1 MKVILF
7 GGTGMVGQGVLRECV
22 EDSGVEQILLVVRKT
37 TGVASPKVV
46 ELVHEDFFDWNGVE
60 ERFAGFDVCFFC
72 LGISAVGM
80 KEAEY
85 RRTTYDLTLNVA
97 KMLERVGSVKTFEY
111 VSGMSTNANGQQM
124 WARVKGETEN
134 ALMAMSFTQT
144 YCFRPG
150 YIQPLHG
157 VRSKVGWYN
166 GIYAALSWAYP
177 VMRRVG
183 PKFVTSTEEV
193 GRAMIAVARNGYPK
207 KVLEMADIHAVAG
220 LGKLSAKG

>member
-1 MKVILF
+1 MNVILF

-22 EDSGVEQILLVVRKT
+22 EDGGVERIVLVVRKP

-46 ELVHEDFFDWNGVE
+46 ELVHEDFFDWSGVE
-60 ERFAGFDVCFFC
+60 EQFAGFDACFFC
-72 LGISAVGM
+72 LGVSSVGM

-85 RRTTYDLTLNVA
+85 RRTTYDLTLSVA

-111 VSGMSTNANGQQM
+111 ISGANTNADGRQM

-134 ALMAMSFTQT
+134 ALMAMSFAQV

-166 GIYAALSWAYP
+166 GIYAGLSWAYP
-177 VMRRVG
+177 MLRRVA
-183 PKFVTSTEEV
+183 PKFVTSTEEL

-207 KVLEMADIHAVAG
+207 RVVEMADIHAAAG
-220 LGKLSAKG
+220 LG

>member
-1 MKVILF
+1 MNVILF

-22 EDSGVEQILLVVRKT
+22 EDGGVERIVLVVRKP

-46 ELVHEDFFDWNGVE
+46 ELVHEDFFDWSGVE
-60 ERFAGFDVCFFC
+60 EQFAGFDACFFC
-72 LGISAVGM
+72 LGVSSVGM

-85 RRTTYDLTLNVA
+85 RRTTYDLTLSVA

-111 VSGMSTNANGQQM
+111 ISGANTNANGRQM

-134 ALMAMSFTQT
+134 ALMAMSFAQV

-166 GIYAALSWAYP
+166 GIYAGLSWAYP
-177 VMRRVG
+177 MLRRVA
-183 PKFVTSTEEV
+183 PKFVTSTEEL

-207 KVLEMADIHAVAG
+207 RVVEMADIHAAAG
-220 LGKLSAKG
+220 LG

>member
-1 MKVILF
+1 MNVILF

-22 EDSGVEQILLVVRKT
+22 EDGGVERILLVVRKA

-46 ELVHEDFFDWNGVE
+46 ELVHEDFFDWSGVE
-60 ERFAGFDVCFFC
+60 EQFEGFDACFFC
-72 LGISAVGM
+72 LGVSSVGM

-85 RRTTYDLTLNVA
+85 RRTTYDLTLSVA

-111 VSGMSTNANGQQM
+111 ISGASTNADGRQM

-134 ALMAMSFTQT
+134 ALIAMSFAQV

-166 GIYAALSWAYP
+166 GVYAGLSWAYP
-177 VMRRVG
+177 MLRRVA
-183 PKFVTSTEEV
+183 PKFVTSTEEL

-207 KVLEMADIHAVAG
+207 RVVEMADIHAAAG
-220 LGKLSAKG
+220 LG

>member
-1 MKVILF
+1 MNVILF

-22 EDSGVEQILLVVRKT
+22 EDGGVERIVLVVRKA

-46 ELVHEDFFDWNGVE
+46 ELVHEDFFDWSGVE
-60 ERFAGFDVCFFC
+60 EQFAGFDTCFFC
-72 LGISAVGM
+72 LGVSSVGM

-85 RRTTYDLTLNVA
+85 RRTTYDLTLSVA

-111 VSGMSTNANGQQM
+111 ISGASTNADGRQM

-134 ALMAMSFTQT
+134 ALMAMSFAQV

-166 GIYAALSWAYP
+166 GVYAGLSWAYP
-177 VMRRVG
+177 MLRRVA
-183 PKFVTSTEEV
+183 PKFVTSTEEL

-207 KVLEMADIHAVAG
+207 RVVEMADIHAAAG
-220 LGKLSAKG
+220 LG

>member
-1 MKVILF
+1 MNVILF

-22 EDSGVEQILLVVRKT
+22 EDGGVERIVLVVRKP

-46 ELVHEDFFDWNGVE
+46 ELVHEDFFDWSGVE
-60 ERFAGFDVCFFC
+60 EQFAGFDACFFC
-72 LGISAVGM
+72 LGVSSVGM

-85 RRTTYDLTLNVA
+85 RRTTYDLTLSVA

-111 VSGMSTNANGQQM
+111 ISGANTNADGRQM

-134 ALMAMSFTQT
+134 ALMAMSFAQV

-166 GIYAALSWAYP
+166 GVYAGLSWAYP
-177 VMRRVG
+177 MLRRVA
-183 PKFVTSTEEV
+183 PKFVTSTEEL

-207 KVLEMADIHAVAG
+207 RVVEMADIHAAAG
-220 LGKLSAKG
+220 LG